1 MRVRAADDVRACID
15 RCVRERLLVG
25 GYLIAAL
32 GAPMRSEDQ
41 NICAVILEL
50 LYTGRDVALAQAR
63 PAGTVDTDF
72 QAVLGREHL
81 GFTAGSPSNI
91 RCIQSSLRIRDAF
104 RAEVIRVVVAERDA
118 LHAALHENVSI
129 R

>member
-50 LYTGRDVALAQAR
+50 LDAGRDVALAQAR
-63 PAGTVDTDF
+63 PAGTVDADF
-72 QAVLGREHL
+72 QTVLGREHL
-81 GFTAGSPSNI
+81 GFTAGSPSNL
-91 RCIQSSLRIRDAF
+91 RRVQSRLCIRDAF

>member
-1 MRVRAADDVRACID
+1 M
-15 RCVRERLLVG
+15 
-25 GYLIAAL
+25 
-32 GAPMRSEDQ
+32 
-41 NICAVILEL
+41 
-50 LYTGRDVALAQAR
+50 
-63 PAGTVDTDF
+63 
-72 QAVLGREHL
+72 LGREYL

-118 LHAALHENVSI
+118 FHAALHENVSI